1 MKVKIEKA
9 LAFLFVGLVV
19 IFLIG
24 FNLNKPRIFVLHSYD
39 LDYSWVRDINEGLN
53 RVLKNRPYNI
63 RYFYMNTKRNPG
75 KEYKERIGESV
86 TQMIRDWNPDV
97 LIAVDDDAQKFAA
110 MHFVNDPKIRIV
122 FTGVNAFT
130 SDYGYDRASN
140 ATGMLERLPFKAF
153 KEVFLQMLPQTRRRV
168 MHIADSSSTSMY
180 IQKEVET
187 LDWRPLILT
196 ETVLCETQDDWDR
209 AVERANREADILFIT
224 HYHTIKDK
232 NGVVI
237 EPRKII
243 QRTEPRLKIPAIGSW
258 GFYVEDG
265 GMMAVAVSPY
275 EQGEVAARMALKIIE
290 EKAPATS
297 IPVQTSHL
305 FLIYIREA
313 NLKRLNLEVPGL
325 IEAFARATN
334 HYMEEDRR

>member
-1 MKVKIEKA
+1 MKARIEKS

-19 IFLIG
+19 VLLIG

-75 KEYKERIGESV
+75 TEYKERTGESV
-86 TQMIRDWNPDV
+86 TRMIREWNPDV

-110 MHFVNDPKIRIV
+110 VNFIDDPKVRIV
-122 FTGVNAFT
+122 YTGVNAFAA
-130 SDYGYDRASN
+130 DYGYDRAKN
-140 ATGMLERLPFKAF
+140 ATGMLERLPFRAF
-153 KEVFLQMLPQTRRRV
+153 KEVFLQMLPVSRRRV
-168 MHIADSSSTSMY
+168 MHVADSSSTSVY
-180 IQKEVET
+180 IQKEVEA
-187 LDWRPLILT
+187 LDWSPLFLT
-196 ETVLCETQDDWDR
+196 ETVLCDTVQDWDR
-209 AVERANREADILFIT
+209 AIERANNEADILFIT

-243 QRTEPRLKIPAIGSW
+243 ERTEPRLRIPAIGSW

-275 EQGEVAARMALKIIE
+275 EQGETAARMALKIIE
-290 EKAPATS
+290 DRVTPTD

-334 HYMEEDRR
+334 HYVEEGQK